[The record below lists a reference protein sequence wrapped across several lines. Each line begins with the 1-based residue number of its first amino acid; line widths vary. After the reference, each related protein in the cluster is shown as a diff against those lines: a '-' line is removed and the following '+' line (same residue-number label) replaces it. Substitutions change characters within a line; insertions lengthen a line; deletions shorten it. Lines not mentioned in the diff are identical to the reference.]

1 MQTRPNIKN
10 HDDLKVIITAFALT
24 LTLAFWNI
32 FSSGAPKPVQAAV
45 NVEPI
50 VPQTTPVKILL
61 GGPPPKTTI
70 IVSRSNGAQQQNQP
84 RQNQQQFQQAAPQP
98 VTRTASSK

>member
-1 MQTRPNIKN
+1 METRLNINTKK
-10 HDDLKVIITAFALT
+10 HDDMKVVITAFALT

-32 FSSGAPKPVQAAV
+32 FSSGAPKPAQAVV

-50 VPQTTPVKILL
+50 VPQTVPFKILL

-70 IVSRSNGAQQQNQP
+70 IVSIPNGAQQQNQH
-84 RQNQQQFQQAAPQP
+84 RQQFQQAAPKP